1 MLMPIKEDH
10 SSVLQLILKDTYIM
24 ATHKISPE
32 KTDADQEGKKLYN
45 LICSL

>member
-1 MLMPIKEDH
+1 MLLPIKEDH

-32 KTDADQEGKKLYN
+32 KADANQEGKELCN

>member
-1 MLMPIKEDH
+1 MLLPIKEDH
-10 SSVLQLILKDTYIM
+10 SSVQQSILKDTYIM

-32 KTDADQEGKKLYN
+32 KADANQEEKKHYN